1 MSSLAFLLLLT
12 VLAAVAAAVLGVVGY
27 FSTDKR
33 EIRAE
38 RKNANRVLAART
50 RQLALAKSALIK
62 IAAND
67 CGNPSLEATLALE
80 NVQSVELKELE
91 S

>member
-1 MSSLAFLLLLT
+1 MSPLAFLLLLL
-12 VLAAVAAAVLGVVGY
+12 VIGGVAAAVLGVVGY
-27 FSTDKR
+27 SSSDKR
-33 EIRAE
+33 EIRTE

-50 RQLALAKSALIK
+50 RQLALAKGALIK

-67 CGNPSLEATLALE
+67 SGNPSLEATLALE
-80 NVQSVELKELE
+80 EIQGVELKELE